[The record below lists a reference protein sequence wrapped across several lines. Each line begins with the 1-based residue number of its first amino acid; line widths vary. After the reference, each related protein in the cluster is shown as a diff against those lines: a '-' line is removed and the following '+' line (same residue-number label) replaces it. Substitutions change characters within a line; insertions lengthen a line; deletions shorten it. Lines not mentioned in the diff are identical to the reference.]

1 MKKIKIM
8 VIICILLFN
17 PSKIEA
23 KRGCCS
29 HHGGVAGCDETGKQ
43 ICMDGSLSP
52 SCTCEPTITYIYGCT
67 DISAK
72 NYDPRANKDDGSCE
86 YYIYGCMDETAKNYD
101 PRANKDDGTCEYYVF
116 GCTNALA
123 DNYNSEADK
132 DDGSCILSIN
142 ADLEKTDNNSNQEKV
157 DDSGL
162 LDALLGIGTISSGV
176 YLYKKRKQKE
186 FKKNKTTNV

>member
-52 SCTCEPTITYIYGCT
+52 SCTCEPTIIYIYGCT

-101 PRANKDDGTCEYYVF
+101 IDAE
-116 GCTNALA
+116 
-123 DNYNSEADK
+123 K
-132 DDGSCILSIN
+132 DDGSCEYYKFGCTDATALNYDAMAEKNDGSCQYVKNESSDEDSNDFLSII
-142 ADLEKTDNNSNQEKV
+142 TI
-157 DDSGL
+157 G
-162 LDALLGIGTISSGV
+162 GIGAGI
-176 YLYKKRKQKE
+176 YYLRKKKLYK
-186 FKKNKTTNV
+186 